1 MDLQGIRA
9 ANQEAQRLFR
19 IALDERIATGE
30 WNPVLTDAYL
40 DAEENVRWEIS
51 KARLDALQEIDELAD
66 GEHFVG
72 VGR

>member
-1 MDLQGIRA
+1 MTLEAIKA
-9 ANQEAQRLFR
+9 ANRTAQRLFH
-19 IALDERIATGE
+19 IALEERIRTGD

-40 DAEENVRWEIS
+40 DAEENVKWEVS
-51 KARLDALQEIDELAD
+51 NARLDAMQAIDELAD